1 MSKYIENLVW
11 DTEFFS
17 VPIGRIK
24 KSVLDD
30 ETVAVVLDDAHK
42 GGLRCLYF
50 EADSNDRTT
59 VLTAERN
66 GFHLV
71 DIRVVLEYSFGDPP
85 MLSTKYP
92 IPSKLIITEAVE
104 SDMPRLEEIAM
115 MVGKFSRYTFDDNF
129 EKDEIERMYRV
140 WIRNSFHDLADVVF
154 VARWAREDSEI
165 IGLITCLMQGEIGF
179 IDLVGVHNAN
189 HRMRIGT
196 GLVQSALDWAVSQNL
211 GSMQVVTQG
220 RNIPAQR
227 LYQRMGFITK
237 STTLFYHK
245 WL

>member
-1 MSKYIENLVW
+1 MTEYIENLVW

-17 VPIGRIK
+17 VSIGRIK
-24 KSVLDD
+24 ISVLDD

-42 GGLRCLYF
+42 DGLRCLYF

-92 IPSKLIITEAVE
+92 IPSELIITEAVE

-129 EKDEIERMYRV
+129 RSDEIERLYRT
-140 WIRNSFHDLADVVF
+140 WIRNSIHGLADDVY
-154 VARWAREDSEI
+154 VARWAREDGDVV
-165 IGLITCLMQGEIGF
+165 GLVTCLTRGEIGF
-179 IDLVGVHNAN
+179 INLMGVHNAN
-189 HRMRIGT
+189 RRMRIGV
-196 GLVQSALDWAVSQNL
+196 GLVQFALEWAVNRNL

-220 RNIPAQR
+220 RNVAAQR

-245 WL
+245 WF